1 MFLTSLPFDYAKLV
15 DRGDRVRTTRK
26 RSADSRL
33 RRTSARDKA

>member
-15 DRGDRVRTTRK
+15 DRGDRVRAASK

-33 RRTSARDKA
+33 RRMSARGEA

>member
-33 RRTSARDKA
+33 RRMSPRDEA